1 MARIRRKMLLGCLG
15 VAVLAG
21 VWALHVELTFEHNV
35 RRGIPA
41 DFRLHPTRPVV
52 TWHV

>member
-1 MARIRRKMLLGCLG
+1 MLLGCVG

-21 VWALHVELTFEHNV
+21 FWALHIELTFEHNV
-35 RRGIPA
+35 RHGIPA